1 MGDQG
6 LLDDIIFTYRH
17 PRHQGELAHISP
29 LTDGNPSCGDRIEL
43 YLDIKGGII
52 TRASYTGQ
60 LCSIAT
66 YGAEKLIGVIADKP
80 LADALTL
87 SASDLLPQDCPLLS
101 NPTRLTCFTTALRA
115 LQSLTKITSPKRGD
129 NKIGESGGTRTHDTR
144 LKRPVL

>member
-1 MGDQG
+1 MNDQS
-6 LLDDIIFTYRH
+6 LLDDIIFTHRH

-43 YLDIKGGII
+43 YLDIKDGII
-52 TRASYTGQ
+52 TGASYTGQ

-66 YGAEKLIGVIADKP
+66 YGAEKLIGAITDKP
-80 LADALTL
+80 LADALAL
-87 SASDLLPQDCPLLS
+87 SASDLLPHDCSLLS
-101 NPTRLTCFTTALRA
+101 NPTRLTCFTTAQRA
-115 LQSLTKITSPKRGD
+115 LQSLTKTTSQKRGD

>member
-1 MGDQG
+1 MGDQD

-17 PRHQGELAHISP
+17 PRYQGKIAHISP

-43 YLDIKGGII
+43 YLDIKDGII
-52 TRASYTGQ
+52 IRASYTGQ
-60 LCSIAT
+60 LCSVAT
-66 YGAEKLIGVIADKP
+66 YGAERLASAITDKP
-80 LADALTL
+80 LADALAL
-87 SASDLLPQDCPLLS
+87 SASDLLPHDCPLLS

-115 LQSLTKITSPKRGD
+115 LQSLTKTTSPKRGD

>member
-1 MGDQG
+1 MGDQD

-17 PRHQGELAHISP
+17 PQYQGKIAHISP
-29 LTDGNPSCGDRIEL
+29 LTDGNPSCGDQIKL
-43 YLDIKGGII
+43 YLDIKDGIVI
-52 TRASYTGQ
+52 RASYTGQ

-66 YGAEKLIGVIADKP
+66 YGAEKLISAITDKP

-87 SASDLLPQDCPLLS
+87 SASDLLPHDCPLLS
-101 NPTRLTCFTTALRA
+101 NPTRLTCFTTAQRA

>member
-1 MGDQG
+1 MNDQS

-17 PRHQGELAHISP
+17 PQYQGRIAHISP
-29 LTDGNPSCGDRIEL
+29 LADGNPSCGDRIEL
-43 YLDIKGGII
+43 YLDIKDGII
-52 TRASYTGQ
+52 TGASYTGQ

-66 YGAEKLIGVIADKP
+66 YGAEKLIGAITDKP

-87 SASDLLPQDCPLLS
+87 SASDLLPHDCPLLS
-101 NPTRLTCFTTALRA
+101 NPTRLTCFTTAQRA
-115 LQSLTKITSPKRGD
+115 LHSLTKITSLKRGD

>member
-1 MGDQG
+1 MNDQS
-6 LLDDIIFTYRH
+6 LLDDIIFTHRH

-29 LTDGNPSCGDRIEL
+29 LTDGNPGCGDRIEL
-43 YLDIKGGII
+43 YLDIKDGII

-66 YGAEKLIGVIADKP
+66 YGAEKLISAITDKP
-80 LADALTL
+80 LADALAL
-87 SASDLLPQDCPLLS
+87 SAGDLLPHDCPLLS
-101 NPTRLTCFTTALRA
+101 NPTRLTCFTTAQRA
-115 LQSLTKITSPKRGD
+115 LQNLTKITSPKRGD

>member
-1 MGDQG
+1 MGDQD

-17 PRHQGELAHISP
+17 PRYQGEIAHISP

-43 YLDIKGGII
+43 YLDIKDGII
-52 TRASYTGQ
+52 TRASYAGQ
-60 LCSIAT
+60 LCSVAT
-66 YGAEKLIGVIADKP
+66 YGAERLASAITNRS
-80 LADALTL
+80 LADALAI
-87 SASDLLPQDCPLLS
+87 SASDLLPHDCSLLS

>member
-1 MGDQG
+1 MGDQD
-6 LLDDIIFTYRH
+6 LLDDIIFTHRH
-17 PRHQGELAHISP
+17 PQYQGKIAHISP
-29 LTDGNPSCGDRIEL
+29 LTDDNPSCGDQIKL
-43 YLDIKGGII
+43 YLDIKDDII
-52 TRASYTGQ
+52 IRASYTGQ

-66 YGAEKLIGVIADKP
+66 YGAERLASAITSKP

-87 SASDLLPQDCPLLS
+87 SASDLLPHDCPLLS
-101 NPTRLTCFTTALRA
+101 NPTRLTCFTTAQRA

>member
-1 MGDQG
+1 MNDQS
-6 LLDDIIFTYRH
+6 LLDDIIFTHRH

-66 YGAEKLIGVIADKP
+66 YGAEKLIGAITDKP
-80 LADALTL
+80 LADALAL
-87 SASDLLPQDCPLLS
+87 SASNLLPCDCSLLS
-101 NPTRLTCFTTALRA
+101 NPTRLTCFTTAQRA
-115 LQSLTKITSPKRGD
+115 LQQYSADPQR
-129 NKIGESGGTRTHDTR
+129 RR
-144 LKRPVL
+144 

>member
-1 MGDQG
+1 MNDQS
-6 LLDDIIFTYRH
+6 LLNDIILTHRH

-43 YLDIKGGII
+43 YLDIKDGII
-52 TRASYTGQ
+52 ARASYTGQ

-66 YGAEKLIGVIADKP
+66 YGAEKLISAITDKP
-80 LADALTL
+80 LADALAL
-87 SASDLLPQDCPLLS
+87 SASDLLPHNCSLLF
-101 NPTRLTCFTTALRA
+101 NPTRLTCFTTAQRA

>member
-1 MGDQG
+1 MGDQD

-17 PRHQGELAHISP
+17 PRYQGEIAHISP

-60 LCSIAT
+60 LCSVAT
-66 YGAEKLIGVIADKP
+66 YGAERLASAITGKP
-80 LADALTL
+80 LADALAL
-87 SASDLLPQDCPLLS
+87 SAGDLLPHDCSLLS
-101 NPTRLTCFTTALRA
+101 NTTRLTCFTTAQRA

>member
-1 MGDQG
+1 MSDQD
-6 LLDDIIFTYRH
+6 LLDDIIFTHRH

-29 LTDGNPSCGDRIEL
+29 LTDSNPSCGDRIEL
-43 YLDIKGGII
+43 YLDIKDGII

-66 YGAEKLIGVIADKP
+66 YGAEKLIGVITDKP

-87 SASDLLPQDCPLLS
+87 SASDLLPHDCPLLS
-101 NPTRLTCFTTALRA
+101 NPTRLTCFTTAQRA
-115 LQSLTKITSPKRGD
+115 LQNLTKITSPKRGD

>member
-1 MGDQG
+1 MGDQD

-17 PRHQGELAHISP
+17 PWYQGEIAHISP

-43 YLDIKGGII
+43 YLDIKDGII
-52 TRASYTGQ
+52 VRASYTGQ

-66 YGAEKLIGVIADKP
+66 YGAEKLIGVITDKP
-80 LADALTL
+80 LADALAL
-87 SASDLLPQDCPLLS
+87 SANDLLPHDCPLLS
-101 NPTRLTCFTTALRA
+101 NPTRLTCFTTAQRA
-115 LQSLTKITSPKRGD
+115 FQSLTKITSLKRGD

>member
-1 MGDQG
+1 MNDQS

-17 PRHQGELAHISP
+17 PRYQGEIAHISP

-43 YLDIKGGII
+43 YLDIKDGII
-52 TRASYTGQ
+52 IRASYTGQ
-60 LCSIAT
+60 LCSVAT
-66 YGAEKLIGVIADKP
+66 YGAERLASAITDKP
-80 LADALTL
+80 LADALAL
-87 SASDLLPQDCPLLS
+87 SASDLLPHDCPLLS
-101 NPTRLTCFTTALRA
+101 NPTRLTCFTTAQRA

>member
-1 MGDQG
+1 MGDQD
-6 LLDDIIFTYRH
+6 LLDDIIFTHRH
-17 PRHQGELAHISP
+17 PQYQGKITHVPP

-43 YLDIKGGII
+43 YLDIKDGII
-52 TRASYTGQ
+52 IRASYTGQ

-66 YGAEKLIGVIADKP
+66 YGAEKLIGAITDKP

-87 SASDLLPQDCPLLS
+87 SASSLLPHDCPLLS
-101 NPTRLTCFTTALRA
+101 NPTRLTCFTTAQRA
-115 LQSLTKITSPKRGD
+115 LRSLTKTTSPKRGD

>member
-1 MGDQG
+1 MNDQS

-17 PRHQGELAHISP
+17 PQYQGRIAHISP
-29 LTDGNPSCGDRIEL
+29 LADGNPSCGDRIEL

-52 TRASYTGQ
+52 TGASYTGQ

-66 YGAEKLIGVIADKP
+66 YGAEKLIGVITDKP
-80 LADALTL
+80 LADALAL
-87 SASDLLPQDCPLLS
+87 SANDLLPHDCPLLS
-101 NPTRLTCFTTALRA
+101 NPTRLTCFTTAQRA
-115 LQSLTKITSPKRGD
+115 LQNLTKITSLKRGD

>member
-1 MGDQG
+1 MNDQS
-6 LLDDIIFTYRH
+6 LLDDIIFTHRH

-43 YLDIKGGII
+43 YLDIKDGII
-52 TRASYTGQ
+52 AQASYTGQ

-66 YGAEKLIGVIADKP
+66 YGAEKLISATTDKP
-80 LADALTL
+80 LADALAL
-87 SASDLLPQDCPLLS
+87 SASDLLPHDCPLLS
-101 NPTRLTCFTTALRA
+101 NPTRLTCFTTAQRA
-115 LQSLTKITSPKRGD
+115 LQSLTKITSLKRGD

>member
-1 MGDQG
+1 MNDQS
-6 LLDDIIFTYRH
+6 LLNDIIFTHRH

-29 LTDGNPSCGDRIEL
+29 LTDGNPGCGDRIEL
-43 YLDIKGGII
+43 YLDIKDGII
-52 TRASYTGQ
+52 ARASYTGQ

-66 YGAEKLIGVIADKP
+66 YGAEKLISAITDKP
-80 LADALTL
+80 LADALAL
-87 SASDLLPQDCPLLS
+87 SASDLLPHNCFLLF
-101 NPTRLTCFTTALRA
+101 NPTRLTCFTTAQRA